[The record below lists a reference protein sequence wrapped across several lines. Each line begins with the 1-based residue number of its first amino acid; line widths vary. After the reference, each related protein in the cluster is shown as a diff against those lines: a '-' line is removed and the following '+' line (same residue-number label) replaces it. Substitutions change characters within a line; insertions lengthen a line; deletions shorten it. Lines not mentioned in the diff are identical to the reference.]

1 MFTWE
6 NAVAF
11 FSHPSRRQKNEQH
24 NVHIPT
30 DYSLLEQLVL
40 DGASEVQDFETFFS
54 FLLI

>member
-11 FSHPSRRQKNEQH
+11 FSHPSKRQKNEQH

-40 DGASEVQDFETFFS
+40 DGASEVQDFETFFL
-54 FLLI
+54 FLID